1 MEGEGPTLKTDANL
15 CGKIQDRKVTDQAKK
30 HKNNTENEDRLNG
43 QEKKRKQKKNTCIS
57 SLIFFIIIL
66 F

>member
-15 CGKIQDRKVTDQAKK
+15 CGKIQDRKMTDQTKK

-43 QEKKRKQKKNTCIS
+43 SEKKRKQK
-57 SLIFFIIIL
+57 IL
-66 F
+66 AFHL